1 MNLLKANL
9 NKNTKR
15 ATLDDDKNADEVDTF
30 LIKTVTTEKNLV
42 KKNNLHY
49 NI

>member
-30 LIKTVTTEKNLV
+30 
-42 KKNNLHY
+42 
-49 NI
+49 

>member
-15 ATLDDDKNADEVDTF
+15 ATLNDDKNADEVDTS
-30 LIKTVTTEKNLV
+30 LIKTVTTEK
-42 KKNNLHY
+42 
-49 NI
+49 I